1 MAAKWR
7 LSYEPIKTKITT
19 ALDHNF
25 KKSQNL
31 EIRISWQFYFY
42 NKSVDSFFKLLF
54 ACSLY
59 IQKYFLILLTF
70 KMVKYLENE
79 ERLNVMFK
87 R

>member
-1 MAAKWR
+1 M
-7 LSYEPIKTKITT
+7 
-19 ALDHNF
+19 
-25 KKSQNL
+25 
-31 EIRISWQFYFY
+31 RISWQFYFY

>member
-1 MAAKWR
+1 M
-7 LSYEPIKTKITT
+7 
-19 ALDHNF
+19 
-25 KKSQNL
+25 
-31 EIRISWQFYFY
+31 RISWQFYFY
-42 NKSVDSFFKLLF
+42 NKSVDSFFELLF